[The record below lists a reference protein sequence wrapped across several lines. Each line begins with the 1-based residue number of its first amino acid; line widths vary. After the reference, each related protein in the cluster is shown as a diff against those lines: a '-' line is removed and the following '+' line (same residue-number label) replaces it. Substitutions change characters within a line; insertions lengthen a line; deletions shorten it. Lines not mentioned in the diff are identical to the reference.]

1 MKSNKTSSLRTLK
14 NTAHSQ
20 PEKGLDS
27 KRCSV
32 KLSAKKKKP
41 SLSKLT
47 KELDRV
53 FSIYIRSKAA
63 DNNGVAECY
72 TCGVR
77 KPWKDLQ
84 CGHFVSRAH
93 RSVRWEAKNC
103 RVQCYACNVMRS
115 GNLAEFTVRLQKEC
129 GGEFVDD
136 LLRMK
141 HHVVKFSTVELQN
154 LIDWYK
160 GQIK

>member
-1 MKSNKTSSLRTLK
+1 
-14 NTAHSQ
+14 
-20 PEKGLDS
+20 
-27 KRCSV
+27 
-32 KLSAKKKKP
+32 
-41 SLSKLT
+41 
-47 KELDRV
+47 
-53 FSIYIRSKAA
+53 
-63 DNNGVAECY
+63 
-72 TCGVR
+72 
-77 KPWKDLQ
+77 
-84 CGHFVSRAH
+84 
-93 RSVRWEAKNC
+93 
-103 RVQCYACNVMRS
+103 MRS

>member
-1 MKSNKTSSLRTLK
+1 MKSTKTSSLRTSK

-20 PEKGLDS
+20 PEKNLGS
-27 KRCSV
+27 KRC
-32 KLSAKKKKP
+32 LGKKKP
-41 SLSKLT
+41 TLSKLT
-47 KELDRV
+47 KELDKV
-53 FSIYIRSKAA
+53 FSIYIRKKYA
-63 DNNGVAECY
+63 DKDGIVACY

-77 KPWKDLQ
+77 KPWKEQQ

-93 RSVRWEAKNC
+93 RSVRWEHKNV

>member
-1 MKSNKTSSLRTLK
+1 MVMKKT
-14 NTAHSQ
+14 
-20 PEKGLDS
+20 
-27 KRCSV
+27 
-32 KLSAKKKKP
+32 KKAKKP

-63 DNNGVAECY
+63 DSGGYAECY

-77 KPWKDLQ
+77 KPWKELQ
-84 CGHFVSRAH
+84 NGHFVSRSH
-93 RSVRWEAKNC
+93 RSVRWSQDNC
-103 RVQCYACNVMRS
+103 RVQCYACNVMRY

-129 GGEFVDD
+129 GPEFVDQ
-136 LLRMK
+136 LLKMK
-141 HHVVKFSTVELQN
+141 YHIVKHSPAELKE

-160 GQIK
+160 ARV